1 VFGRLAQL
9 AISVIGCPLNG
20 TGFGEI
26 VTCTAPLPLGGT
38 GGCAGVGEGVG
49 DGAGAGVVP
58 PLFDREGTLAVD
70 TFEGE
75 VGSTAPQSMVTNAS
89 AIEAMRNGVR
99 IRVRDYARRAPW
111 AGSCTGAARSDVC
124 HTFDAVTSNAP

>member
-1 VFGRLAQL
+1 MFGRVAQL

-26 VTCTAPLPLGGT
+26 VTCTAPLPTGGT
-38 GGCAGVGEGVG
+38 GGCAGVGDGVG
-49 DGAGAGVVP
+49 VGAGVVP
-58 PLFDREGTLAVD
+58 PLFDRDGRFPLD
-70 TFEGE
+70 TRDGE
-75 VGSTAPQSMVTNAS
+75 VGSTAPQSIVTSAR

-111 AGSCTGAARSDVC
+111 AGSCTAAARGDVRRA
-124 HTFDAVTSNAP
+124 FDAVTPNAP